1 MSYLAKHG
9 ELLWTEKL
17 GYIATALTLP
27 AAILWRVATTSYAEY
42 NKERSVKR
50 IAGDA
55 ALRHTI
61 NLLNVPQLQ
70 WAFGTTQGI
79 YEKWAT
85 SNKLPVTVDELGED
99 AQLLWIGPKR
109 LERVHGDSGGGFLL
123 PAVDFSLSFSRYVQL
138 ELEKQNIEVG
148 FPLLNYTLAPTATFP
163 TPLKQAQLAL
173 EFLFAAGVKPQNLQL
188 AGDSAGGNLLVQV
201 LSQVLHPL
209 EIVPEIPRDP
219 HPRPAARHVPDLAV
233 GEPLCRQQVPRG
245 ERRSARTLA
254 AWGGQILAGVPGA
267 DRPFAEAVRAPEGWF
282 AGADRHVERVLVTA
296 GSAECLRDDI
306 IMFREAFKKHHP
318 NTELLVQT
326 GGLHEDVFLDF
337 KVKERKL
344 ASVTPLIVEWLA
356 TRFTAESTALD
367 MLPTHCAL
375 DGMHVT
381 APLRTDAAVPS
392 DLHHT
397 RRHEQTTE
405 ELGGGNIES
414 EQGAAVPT
422 PVRRNGHAVAA
433 AELALGRMEKTGST
447 TVGE

>member
-1 MSYLAKHG
+1 MSHSAKYG
-9 ELLWTEKL
+9 ELRWTQKL
-17 GYIATALTLP
+17 GYIATVLTLP
-27 AAILWRVATTSYAEY
+27 AAKLWRVSTTSFAEY

-79 YEKWAT
+79 YEKWAK

-109 LERVHGDSGGGFLL
+109 LERVVFFSHGGGFLL
-123 PAVDFSLSFSRYVQL
+123 PAVDFSLSFWRYVQL
-138 ELEKQNIEVG
+138 ELEKQNIMVG

-163 TPLKQAQLAL
+163 TPLKQARLAL

-209 EIVPEIPRDP
+209 ETVPEIRIPGPLRGMCLISPWVNLSADSKSHTENDGRDF
-219 HPRPAARHVPDLAV
+219 L
-233 GEPLCRQQVPRG
+233 
-245 ERRSARTLA
+245 SARTLA

-282 AGADRHVERVLVTA
+282 AGADRLVERVLVTA

-306 IMFREAFKKHHP
+306 VVFGEAFKKHHP
-318 NTELLVQT
+318 NTELVVQP

-337 KVKERKL
+337 RVNERKL

-356 TRFTAESTALD
+356 AGFTAES
-367 MLPTHCAL
+367 
-375 DGMHVT
+375 
-381 APLRTDAAVPS
+381 
-392 DLHHT
+392 
-397 RRHEQTTE
+397 
-405 ELGGGNIES
+405 
-414 EQGAAVPT
+414 
-422 PVRRNGHAVAA
+422 
-433 AELALGRMEKTGST
+433 ST
-447 TVGE
+447 